1 MGRWCNTCMTDPD
14 RREEQES
21 QEDRQTR
28 LRRLVEE
35 GREAELDEDD
45 YQFALEN
52 GLIEG

>member
-1 MGRWCNTCMTDPD
+1 MTERDSRGEQETQAD
-14 RREEQES
+14 RRA
-21 QEDRQTR
+21 R
-28 LRRLVEE
+28 LERLIEE